1 MAAPGA
7 GDPLEAKSGKAP
19 LAQRI
24 DPTREKLTPAQLQ
37 FMRQVQLA
45 QWQKTL
51 PQRRTRNILTGLGIG
66 AVVLAI
72 CIQLN
77 SRAGETVYRW
87 FPELTFPD
95 GYTFYSVSQERFLDD
110 LEEEAK
116 AARARALE
124 RASGP

>member
-7 GDPLEAKSGKAP
+7 GDPLNTKSGQAP
-19 LAQRI
+19 VAQRI

-37 FMRQVQLA
+37 FMRQVELA
-45 QWQKTL
+45 QWQKRL

-72 CIQLN
+72 
-77 SRAGETVYRW
+77 Y
-87 FPELTFPD
+87 
-95 GYTFYSVSQERFLDD
+95 GYTFYSVSQERFLDE
-110 LEEEAK
+110 LEDEAK
-116 AARARALE
+116 AARARALA